1 MFQPSPIVRS
11 PDFARQPRL
20 PKGKKVKG
28 KKVKSSYLQC
38 AMLFPGYF
46 CKRAKEASTARTLS
60 LNIDYLLHIFIDEDR
75 ETVQYGHTF
84 IWLHILRQLIA
95 EYR

>member
-1 MFQPSPIVRS
+1 MGRCYLCLLMSIAEGGL
-11 PDFARQPRL
+11 ARKPRL

-28 KKVKSSYLQC
+28 KKVKSWDLQC

-60 LNIDYLLHIFIDEDR
+60 LNI
-75 ETVQYGHTF
+75 
-84 IWLHILRQLIA
+84 
-95 EYR
+95 